1 MGICISYKGSLSDPS
16 RLEEAIAEVKKFC
29 VRAAWRCEDW
39 EEHVSGMLLP
49 SRGRAKPKLIEEDL
63 RGVYVCPPETE
74 SLRLVFDSKGRLAHY
89 LELLE
94 EMVREPIPG
103 AVHYIAMPMFCKTTG
118 CPVTHMR
125 LCLMLRLLE
134 VKYMPNLKVQDDTNY
149 WKTGNFEKL
158 CREHFAMASFI
169 QSMSDPKRATELLRS
184 LGVDLG
190 EGEIVEVL
198 DPSIPIPRPAKKKA
212 KGAVN

>member
-39 EEHVSGMLLP
+39 EEHVSGLLLA
-49 SRGRAKPKLIEEDL
+49 SKGRAKPKLIEEDL

-94 EMVREPIPG
+94 EMIKDPIPG
-103 AVHYIAMPMFCKTTG
+103 TTYYLAMPNYCKTNG
-118 CPVTHMR
+118 EPDVHLRM
-125 LCLMLRLLE
+125 CLLLRILQA
-134 VKYMPNLKVQDDTNY
+134 KFMPDLKVQDDTNF

-158 CREHFAMASFI
+158 CKEHLAMGLFI
-169 QSMSDPKRATELLRS
+169 QSMNDPKKATEFLRS
-184 LGVDLG
+184 MGVDIP
-190 EGEIVEVL
+190 EGELVEVL
-198 DPSIPIPRPAKKKA
+198 DPNIPIPCPTKKKA
-212 KGAVN
+212 KAAVN